1 MDLIELDDF
10 HWLMDILQTID
21 VGLVVIDRHY
31 RVQLWNGFM
40 ENHSG
45 QLASHIRGTNLL
57 TQFPDLPVTWLQR
70 KVEEVFALHSPV
82 FSSWEQRPR
91 LFDFGST
98 RPFTSNS
105 ALMYQ
110 NITLMPL
117 VSRHGDCNNICI
129 IIYDVT
135 DAAVGKQGLQDA
147 NQQLKALSI
156 TDRLTGLYNRGH
168 WEENMRQEYQRH
180 FRSGAPV
187 TLLMFDIDFFKKI
200 NDGYGHPAG
209 DTVLRDVSTLLRQ
222 QLRATDIAGRYGG
235 EEFGVLLL
243 DADNQTAWLIAER
256 LRIAIAQHQVQ
267 YEGQCIEFTISIG
280 LAVLDAATATPAQ
293 WLTRADDAL
302 YHSKRNGRNQVSI
315 ASSAGLKPHL
325 ASAATTESSVLTVA
339 AQ

>member
-21 VGLVVIDRHY
+21 VGLVVIDRQY
-31 RVQLWNGFM
+31 QVQLWNGFM

-45 QLASHIRGTNLL
+45 QLASHIRGHNLL
-57 TQFPDLPVTWLQR
+57 TQFPDLPITWLQR

-91 LFDFGST
+91 LFDFAST

-117 VSRHGDCNNICI
+117 VSRHGLCNHICI

-135 DAAVGKQGLQDA
+135 DAAMGKQGLQDA

-156 TDRLTGLYNRGH
+156 TDRLTGLYNRDH
-168 WEENMRQEYQRH
+168 WEECMRQEYQRH
-180 FRSGAPV
+180 FRSGSPV

-209 DTVLRDVSTLLRQ
+209 DAVLRDVACILRQ
-222 QLRATDIAGRYGG
+222 QLRATDVAGRYGG
-235 EEFGVLLL
+235 EEFGILLL
-243 DADNQTAWLIAER
+243 DADSHTAWLIAER
-256 LRIAIAQHQVQ
+256 LRQAIAQHIVQ
-267 YEGQCIEFTISIG
+267 HDNRLIEFTISIG

-293 WLTRADDAL
+293 WLVRADEAL
-302 YHSKRNGRNQVSI
+302 YHSKRTGRNRVTIANGQQHPVS
-315 ASSAGLKPHL
+315 SST
-325 ASAATTESSVLTVA
+325 SVDSQAATAVTA
-339 AQ
+339 D